1 MISNAEI
8 LEKLDPAIIDHFL
21 TTGESK
27 GIPAETQ
34 TWIKQI
40 TMAYEEYELNRNITA
55 AAKELRPKIKAAQG
69 INLSQRACVER
80 VYAAIE
86 YFHVD
91 DHLRDK
97 IWQKDFA
104 NKYELL
110 SEKAEKGED
119 YRTAKAC
126 LDASLEC
133 RQRASEAA
141 AAEDNF
147 APIFLI
153 SPDISILDLG
163 FKKKSLKDIARKHNE
178 GYYIS
183 MIDSLPIDNKEKE
196 RLLRD
201 AEITREIQDIE
212 TD

>member
-1 MISNAEI
+1 MISDTEI

-27 GIPAETQ
+27 GIPEKTQ
-34 TWIKQI
+34 LWIKQI
-40 TMAYEEYELNRNITA
+40 TMAYEEYEKDRNITA
-55 AAKELRPKIKAAQG
+55 AAKELKLKIKAALG
-69 INLSQRACVER
+69 INMSQRACVER

-110 SEKAEKGED
+110 SRKAEAGED

-163 FKKKSLKDIARKHNE
+163 FKKKSLKDIARKHND

-183 MIDSLPIDNKEKE
+183 MIDGLPIDNKEKE
-196 RLLRD
+196 RLFKD
-201 AEITREIQDIE
+201 AEIVKDIEEIE